1 MTFPRF
7 ALTVYSLAT
16 AAAVWLWVY

>member
-7 ALTVYSLAT
+7 AITVYSLAT
-16 AAAVWLWVY
+16 AAAWWLLVY